1 MSTDEKRQKQ
11 RQILKYLH
19 SQNVP
24 QPILNS
30 VNFLDQ
36 PRSSQ
41 EQDGNYPFFQQRKN
55 NANKYH
61 TRNQPHHYTH
71 NYFPSDDEEYNNQN
85 HQRFSSNARPRCYSI
100 DQPDIFETYTR
111 NEQIG
116 QTRTN
121 PTPYNHVFQQQNPA
135 NTNSYRPTQ
144 MKNEIPLPC

>member
-30 VNFLDQ
+30 INFLDQ

-61 TRNQPHHYTH
+61 TRNQPHH
-71 NYFPSDDEEYNNQN
+71 
-85 HQRFSSNARPRCYSI
+85 
-100 DQPDIFETYTR
+100 
-111 NEQIG
+111 
-116 QTRTN
+116 
-121 PTPYNHVFQQQNPA
+121 
-135 NTNSYRPTQ
+135 
-144 MKNEIPLPC
+144 